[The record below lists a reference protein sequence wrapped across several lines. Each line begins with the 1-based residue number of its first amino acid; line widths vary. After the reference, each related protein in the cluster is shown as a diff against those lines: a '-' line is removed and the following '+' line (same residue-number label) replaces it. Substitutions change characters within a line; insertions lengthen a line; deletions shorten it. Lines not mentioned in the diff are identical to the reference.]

1 VRVTVLQGD
10 RLAATAAMAIT
21 FKLKRLRR
29 DFEHRAEILGES
41 FAVKIETYLKQG
53 SRKAPPAHR

>member
-29 DFEHRAEILGES
+29 DFEHRAEMGES